1 MCNKSTLQEYIT
13 VSKHSILEHK
23 PLGLSF
29 MGTLSDFLAYE
40 TLFDALVVTKLPLI
54 TTYNHL

>member
-1 MCNKSTLQEYIT
+1 MMGGNINPSAF
-13 VSKHSILEHK
+13 
-23 PLGLSF
+23 LSWAHC
-29 MGTLSDFLAYE
+29 LNFLAYE

>member
-1 MCNKSTLQEYIT
+1 
-13 VSKHSILEHK
+13 
-23 PLGLSF
+23 